1 MSAVGSPPEVVE
13 PLQNVV
19 VQTPGKAVLKCDIT
33 PGDPV
38 ADVHW
43 FKDSKELYKGRKY
56 SMSYVDD
63 VASLTIA
70 EPTVSDG
77 GSYRCEATNKL
88 GTVETDCSLVV
99 QGTVNTVFGD
109 CLAWWF

>member
-1 MSAVGSPPEVVE
+1 MLAVGSPPEVVE

-19 VQTPGKAVLKCDIT
+19 MQTPGEAVLKCDIT

-56 SMSYVDD
+56 SMSYVND
-63 VASLTIA
+63 VALLTIA
-70 EPTVSDG
+70 EPTVKDS
-77 GSYRCEATNKL
+77 GSYRCEAVNKL

-99 QGTVNTVFGD
+99 QGTVHILLSNNQT
-109 CLAWWF
+109 